1 MGRVKVK
8 VKLGGMLGD
17 ENEMVTKCQRGQI
30 QAVGASTGALA
41 SQVPELHLVELPY
54 LFRTFEEADNVIDN
68 VLTPAYEGHFK
79 KRGLIL
85 GFWSENGYRHFGTR
99 DKVIKTLADLKGK
112 KMRSQESPVHLAM
125 YKAFGAS
132 AMPIPTTE
140 VPQALAT
147 GNVDGFDQSALYA
160 LATSWTKS
168 VKYFTVS
175 EHIYQP
181 AAIVYNA
188 EWFGKLPPDLQKLV
202 VDEGRALQVKG
213 RKAVREIFPELLEIM
228 KNDGIEV
235 YTMTPG
241 RAGPLRG
248 RLQRGLGQVPQG
260 SRQRGQQV
268 ARRRLGRHSKVPRRQ
283 MSTEQGRLARLDAAI
298 YEIEKKFVGALML
311 VMGVVMFAD
320 VVHRV
325 FSRAP
330 GRLATM
336 MAGLTGQPV
345 EWVDRVVSP
354 AVIGLFGLFIIYG
367 AIRSPTSRDAR
378 PHGLVARHLGPDR
391 RRRAGARVR
400 TSGARRGGVGAVL
413 LLVPVVVGR
422 FDRRRDGHLF
432 GAPPGPGD
440 G

>member
-1 MGRVKVK
+1 MFLRRYFLAATLGVWCCPASAFAEDAEFTMILGTVAPADSPWSALLTKFKKNVEEKSGGKLKVK
-8 VKLGGMLGD
+8 LKLGGMLGD

-54 LFRTFEEADNVIDN
+54 LFRTFDEADHVIDN

-99 DKVIKTLADLKGK
+99 DKVIKTLADLQGK

-168 VKYFTVS
+168 IKFFTVS

-181 AAIVYNA
+181 AAIVYNG
-188 EWFGKLPPDLQKLV
+188 EWFEKLPPDLKKLV

-228 KNDGIEV
+228 KKDGIEV
-235 YTMTPG
+235 YTMTPAE
-241 RAGPLRG
+241 RAPFEAASKEVWAKFRKD
-248 RLQRGLGQVPQG
+248 QG
-260 SRQRGQQV
+260 KE
-268 ARRRLGRHSKVPRRQ
+268 ASK
-283 MSTEQGRLARLDAAI
+283 LLDDALAAI
-298 YEIEKKFVGALML
+298 QK
-311 VMGVVMFAD
+311 
-320 VVHRV
+320 
-325 FSRAP
+325 S
-330 GRLATM
+330 
-336 MAGLTGQPV
+336 
-345 EWVDRVVSP
+345 
-354 AVIGLFGLFIIYG
+354 
-367 AIRSPTSRDAR
+367 
-378 PHGLVARHLGPDR
+378 
-391 RRRAGARVR
+391 
-400 TSGARRGGVGAVL
+400 RGGK
-413 LLVPVVVGR
+413 
-422 FDRRRDGHLF
+422 
-432 GAPPGPGD
+432 
-440 G
+440 